1 MDYCSSCRRH
11 LNGALVCPGCG
22 AYAPDIAPPA
32 QYVAE
37 PAEEIPASGA
47 GASEAAMADASGSG
61 ASVGFEGT
69 APAGQGRAARR
80 RQLARLKKHRRRI
93 VAATAV
99 ALVGGGLTMAAL
111 PAGRPSAGHT
121 HAAPPPEPVNTSDT
135 PGAAATGSSSEQP
148 DTRVARD
155 PGTRPASTTGRE
167 RNTADAMPDTVGTD
181 TARTSAGAARS
192 AAPRS
197 ATERTAFESARE
209 TAQQSAP
216 EPPGGATGVGTAD
229 DPAPAP
235 PTASAPA
242 APAPETTAPA
252 STERPGL
259 VGTVVDGL
267 LSDPSADE
275 PASSPHVCLIGV
287 CVG

>member
-1 MDYCSSCRRH
+1 M
-11 LNGALVCPGCG
+11 
-22 AYAPDIAPPA
+22 
-32 QYVAE
+32 AE
-37 PAEEIPASGA
+37 PAEEIPASGG
-47 GASEAAMADASGSG
+47 GASGAATADASGSG
-61 ASVGFEGT
+61 ASAGFEGT
-69 APAGQGRAARR
+69 APTGQGRAARR

-135 PGAAATGSSSEQP
+135 PGTAATGSSSEQP

-155 PGTRPASTTGRE
+155 PGTRPASTTERE
-167 RNTADAMPDTVGTD
+167 RNTVGAMPDTAGRD
-181 TARTSAGAARS
+181 TRMAAGGVRS

-209 TAQQSAP
+209 TAQQAAQQAAP
-216 EPPGGATGVGTAD
+216 EPTGGATGVGTAD

-235 PTASAPA
+235 PTATAPV
-242 APAPETTAPA
+242 APAPETTQPA

>member
-1 MDYCSSCRRH
+1 M
-11 LNGALVCPGCG
+11 
-22 AYAPDIAPPA
+22 
-32 QYVAE
+32 AE
-37 PAEEIPASGA
+37 PAEEIPASGG

-61 ASVGFEGT
+61 ASAGFEGT
-69 APAGQGRAARR
+69 APTGQGRAARR

-121 HAAPPPEPVNTSDT
+121 HAAPPPEPVNTSNT
-135 PGAAATGSSSEQP
+135 PGAATTGSSSEQP
-148 DTRVARD
+148 DTRVSRD

-167 RNTADAMPDTVGTD
+167 RNTADAMPDTAGPPAAGT
-181 TARTSAGAARS
+181 AAGAARS
-192 AAPRS
+192 AALRS

-216 EPPGGATGVGTAD
+216 EPPRGTTGGSTAD

-242 APAPETTAPA
+242 PETTPPA

-275 PASSPHVCLIGV
+275 PASSTQVCLIGV
-287 CVG
+287 CVGQQ